1 MTGPQSRRRLLHG
14 LGGIGVAGLLAGCSD
29 GSRRENGAAEGEG
42 DTTPAETGQVTE
54 GSTDNAPNGGGED
67 DEAGSDASNGDELD
81 LAEAN
86 VVGVE
91 VEPAGPEDA
100 YEFAVTLHH
109 DDDGEDGYADWWQLG
124 DLDGNRLGRRELAHP
139 HARQPFTRSA
149 TIEVGSASCV
159 AVRGHDQ
166 THGYGGQAVLF
177 NLDSGATAT
186 VSQEADPRP
195 FDSTDCPAE

>member
-1 MTGPQSRRRLLHG
+1 
-14 LGGIGVAGLLAGCSD
+14 VAGLLAGCSD
-29 GSRRENGAAEGEG
+29 GSTGENEPAEGED
-42 DTTPAETGQVTE
+42 DTAPAETEQA
-54 GSTDNAPNGGGED
+54 TDDAPNGGGED
-67 DEAGSDASNGDELD
+67 NEAGADAGDGDELD

-109 DDDGEDGYADWWQLG
+109 DDDGEDGYADWWQLE

-159 AVRGHDQ
+159 VVRGHDQ
-166 THGYGGQAVLF
+166 THGYGGRAALF
-177 NLDSGATAT
+177 DPDSGATET
-186 VSQEADPRP
+186 VSQGADPRP
-195 FDSTDCPAE
+195 FDSTDCPGE